1 MTESRWAAPI
11 AWYSVPGDSLVRREE
26 LRHES
31 EATRE
36 AMNIGV
42 PSAAQAPDGSFAFR
56 VVDYTLARYTSD
68 GEFIEE
74 FTSPAYEPEMPTE
87 RDVEARAASLEDIIG
102 RPPSEASTERYRER
116 PVMPTIRERPLRF
129 DSAGRLWVATTRDH
143 EERSYFDLFRE
154 GDYLG
159 SVSVRD
165 RVVGYD
171 ILDSTL
177 AVLVERQ
184 EPDSVGLYPRHVDW
198 YRITEPS

>member
-1 MTESRWAAPI
+1 MNASQWAAPI
-11 AWYSVPGDSLVRREE
+11 AWYSVPGDSLVGDEE
-26 LRHES
+26 FRHRS
-31 EATRE
+31 EATRR

-102 RPPSEASTERYRER
+102 RPPTQASTEHYREQ
-116 PVMPTIRERPLRF
+116 PVMPTIRERPLHF
-129 DSAGRLWVATTRDH
+129 DSSGRLWVATTRDH
-143 EERSYFDLFRE
+143 DERSYFDLFRE

-159 SVSVRD
+159 SVAVRD

-171 ILDSTL
+171 ILGSTL